1 MGLDQRAFT
10 GEDTKICK
18 WRKHNRLQGWMEEL
32 WRKKTCNE
40 GEFNLEDLELE
51 IEDIEKLE
59 KDIMDKKLPVT
70 GGFFFG
76 EDSYVEYEKWYL
88 ENDLDFIKKA
98 KEILSSGQRIFYSSW
113 W

>member
-1 MGLDQRAFT
+1 MGLDQRVFT
-10 GEDTKICK
+10 REDGNIFD

-32 WRKKTCNE
+32 WRTKTDNKD
-40 GEFNLEDLELE
+40 EFNLEELELE

-59 KDIMDKKLPVT
+59 QDIIDKKLPVT
-70 GGFFFG
+70 KGFFFG

-88 ENDLDFIKKA
+88 EHDLKFIKVA
-98 KEILSSGQRIFYSSW
+98 KETLKDGQRIFYSSW